1 VNDLDPM
8 HCDRCG
14 EPHTACSAHTRA
26 GKPCRTKPM
35 VGQRVCRMHGGSA
48 PQSLEAAAERQVEAA
63 ADALVE
69 QLWPGLGLDPVK
81 DPVDLLART
90 TAAIEHMAGQVGD
103 RVNQLEGKVAGGR
116 DLTQLRA
123 EVVLLDRLLDKL
135 LKAGEGMARLGIAER
150 HVQLEQERAALV
162 VAAFRAAL
170 EVVSLLPADRA
181 AVLDVFLERLGPV
194 VPGEVVAS

>member
-1 VNDLDPM
+1 
-8 HCDRCG
+8 
-14 EPHTACSAHTRA
+14 
-26 GKPCRTKPM
+26 
-35 VGQRVCRMHGGSA
+35 MHGGKSPGA
-48 PQSLEAAAERQVEAA
+48 VERAAERQVEGEAEKLA
-63 ADALVE
+63 E
-69 QLWPGLGLDPVK
+69 KLWPGLVSLGPVK

-90 TAAIEHMAGQVGD
+90 AAAIEHMAGQVGD
-103 RVNQLEGKVAGGR
+103 RVNQLDGKVAGGK

-194 VPGEVVAS
+194 VPGEVIAS